1 MSQIRQKFGS
11 TLMNTAMQASRHGGH
26 AAAVST
32 KVVAKPDEANHL
44 TVNWLRR
51 LQQTATTPDA
61 REAHSQLASILDF
74 YNIEKKAK
82 EQASIDWQGFKD
94 RIHTDGVVDK
104 IHAKYDKFMASEYS
118 VDSAV
123 GRVGLASEKIK
134 ALDTALQYNFMLYF
148 VHYSQHLTQL
158 ETMHNIG
165 DINQMSLLEFNSLDP
180 ESETLEMCEREIGNI
195 APDSYVEDG
204 YYTRICTQF
213 NWGTRYTPPFCHS
226 QDAINCVTATL
237 GKMGQ

>member
-11 TLMNTAMQASRHGGH
+11 TLMNTAMQATRHGGH

-82 EQASIDWQGFKD
+82 EQASIDW
-94 RIHTDGVVDK
+94 
-104 IHAKYDKFMASEYS
+104 
-118 VDSAV
+118 
-123 GRVGLASEKIK
+123 
-134 ALDTALQYNFMLYF
+134 
-148 VHYSQHLTQL
+148 
-158 ETMHNIG
+158 
-165 DINQMSLLEFNSLDP
+165 
-180 ESETLEMCEREIGNI
+180 
-195 APDSYVEDG
+195 
-204 YYTRICTQF
+204 
-213 NWGTRYTPPFCHS
+213 
-226 QDAINCVTATL
+226 
-237 GKMGQ
+237 